1 MRAEQVLH
9 LQEGQKLRDFVLGR
23 DGVNDPIKAAGH
35 CLQRPLII
43 SLKLRQL
50 CSSDTPVLGV
60 ITCLLTIVWLHRRSR
75 GGAMQGFMSI
85 TAFELH
91 S

>member
-1 MRAEQVLH
+1 MNKEGVGIDTGTSQVMRAEQVLH

-50 CSSDTPVLGV
+50 CSSDTPSWVSSPV
-60 ITCLLTIVWLHRRSR
+60 C
-75 GGAMQGFMSI
+75 
-85 TAFELH
+85 
-91 S
+91 